1 MGSFLCEKHR
11 INHCDFLDMTKIMKQ
26 IGIESI
32 LVFCHEYLPDFN
44 EFKVFLSNP
53 ENDGQD

>member
-1 MGSFLCEKHR
+1 MTH
-11 INHCDFLDMTKIMKQ
+11 HCDFLDMTKIMKQ